1 MNFFGYQEKARRNT
15 AVLVALFIV
24 AILLISMAVYG
35 AVVIGAVVGQF
46 FFVDQ
51 QSGLFGYSSNQMW
64 NVELFLWVSAAT
76 LAVILGGSAYRI
88 HTLSQGGGTA
98 VAEMLGG
105 SRLPASAKGPL
116 DRRLLNVVEEMAIAS
131 GLPVPPVFILE
142 QSGVNAFAAGFTPSD
157 TVIGVTRGAVEL
169 LSRDEL
175 QGVIAHE
182 FSHIF
187 NGDSAMKMRMMG
199 MLYGI
204 TLVSDAGIGLLTMKR
219 TSRYSRDRGT
229 HPGLVVIGLLLFIV
243 GTIGVVIADMI
254 KRAVSRQREYLAD
267 AAAVQFTRNPEGI
280 ANALKVIGGY
290 KQGSKINH
298 HSAGQ
303 ASHFFFGNALKSW
316 YSSDWWATHP
326 PLEERIRRIEPGFKG
341 RFNKVDVKVR
351 SSANMAQA
359 SADFMVSSGDR
370 VAHSQVNPEAVLAM
384 VGNPGPESL
393 QEAKLILKKMPARV
407 TDFAHD
413 PYTARAAVYALLIDS
428 DAVQR
433 KIQLQVLEKSADPNV
448 FRETLEILPDVEALS
463 DELRLPLVEMV
474 MPALKEMSM
483 PQYQLFKKSV
493 GALIKAD
500 HQVSLFEFSLYRM
513 VIRRLNGEFG
523 RSGAIEVKYHR
534 MKTLLPQCQVLLTL
548 LARTGHGVRED
559 GGEKP
564 FSEAMAMLAEGEHS
578 MLERR
583 ESRLSHFDQALIQL
597 NMATPE
603 LKEMVLKA
611 ALHCVV
617 CNGMISLKEG
627 ELLRVIADGLDCPL
641 PPLTMA

>member
-15 AVLVALFIV
+15 SVLVALFV
-24 AILLISMAVYG
+24 LAIALITVAVYG
-35 AVVIGAVVGQF
+35 AVVVGVMVGQL
-46 FFVDQ
+46 FVDQ
-51 QSGLFGYSSNQMW
+51 AGFSSNQLW
-64 NVELFLWVSAAT
+64 SLELFLWISAGT
-76 LAVILGGSAYRI
+76 LLVILGGSAYRI

-98 VAEMLGG
+98 VAQMLGG
-105 SRLPASAKGPL
+105 NRLPPAAKGAL

-142 QSGVNAFAAGFTPSD
+142 QSGINAFAAGFTPSD

-199 MLYGI
+199 LLYGI
-204 TLVSDAGIGLLTMKR
+204 TLVSDTGIGLMTMKR
-219 TSRYSRDRGT
+219 TSRYSRDRGS
-229 HPGLVVIGLLLFIV
+229 HPAIIVIGLLLFIV
-243 GTIGVVIADMI
+243 GTVGLVIADMI

-290 KQGSKINH
+290 KQGSTVNH
-298 HSAGQ
+298 QSAGQ
-303 ASHFFFGNALKSW
+303 ASHFFFGNAIRSW

-326 PLEERIRRIEPGFKG
+326 PLEDRIRRIDPRFKG
-341 RFNKVDVKVR
+341 RFEKVDSKTR
-351 SSANMAQA
+351 LFANQAQA
-359 SADFMVSSGDR
+359 AVDFMVSSGNQ
-370 VAHSQVNPEAVLAM
+370 VALSQVNSDAVMAM
-384 VGNPGPESL
+384 VGNPGLESL
-393 QEAKLILKKMPARV
+393 QEARMILKKMPARV
-407 TDFAHD
+407 RDFAHD
-413 PYTARAAVYALLIDS
+413 PYTARAAVYALLLDS
-428 DAVQR
+428 NVKQR
-433 KIQLQVLEKSADPNV
+433 KIQLKVLEKTADPNV
-448 FRETLEILPDVEALS
+448 FRETLDILQDITSLS
-463 DELRLPLVEMV
+463 PELRLPLAEMV
-474 MPALKEMSM
+474 MPALKEMSLS
-483 PQYQLFKKSV
+483 QYRIFKKSV

-500 HQVSLFEFSLYRM
+500 HQVSLFEFSIYRM

-523 RSGAIEVKYHR
+523 KSAAIEIKYHQ
-534 MKTLLPQCQVLLTL
+534 MAPLLPHCRVLLTI
-548 LARTGHGVRED
+548 LARTGHGEE
-559 GGEKP
+559 GGAP
-564 FSEAMAMLAEGEHS
+564 FAEAMSMLAEGEHR
-578 MLERR
+578 MLEPI
-583 ESRLSHFDQALIQL
+583 ESRFSHFDQALVQL
-597 NMATPE
+597 NMAAPA

-617 CNGMISLKEG
+617 SNGVVFVKEG

>member
-15 AVLVALFIV
+15 AVLVVLFIL
-24 AILLISMAVYG
+24 AIALITVAVYG
-35 AVVIGAVVGQF
+35 AVVVGVMVGQL
-46 FFVDQ
+46 FVDQ
-51 QSGLFGYSSNQMW
+51 AGFSSNQLW
-64 NVELFLWVSAAT
+64 SLELFLWISAGT
-76 LAVILGGSAYRI
+76 LLVILGGSAYRI

-98 VAEMLGG
+98 VAQMLGG
-105 SRLPASAKGPL
+105 NRLPPAAKGAL

-142 QSGVNAFAAGFTPSD
+142 QSGINAFAAGFTPSD

-199 MLYGI
+199 LLYGI
-204 TLVSDAGIGLLTMKR
+204 TLVSDTGIGLMTMKR
-219 TSRYSRDRGT
+219 SSRYSRDRGS
-229 HPGLVVIGLLLFIV
+229 HPAIIVIGLLLFIV
-243 GTIGVVIADMI
+243 GTVGLVIADMI

-290 KQGSKINH
+290 KQGSTVNH
-298 HSAGQ
+298 QSAGQ
-303 ASHFFFGNALKSW
+303 ASHFFFGNAIRSW

-326 PLEERIRRIEPGFKG
+326 PLEDRIRRIDPRFKG
-341 RFNKVDVKVR
+341 RFDKVDTKTR
-351 SSANMAQA
+351 SFANQAQA
-359 SADFMVSSGDR
+359 AVDFMVSSGNQ
-370 VAHSQVNPEAVLAM
+370 VALSQVNSDAVMAM

-393 QEAKLILKKMPARV
+393 QEARMILKKMPARV
-407 TDFAHD
+407 RDFAHD
-413 PYTARAAVYALLIDS
+413 PYTARAAVYALLLDPN
-428 DAVQR
+428 AKQR
-433 KIQLQVLEKSADPNV
+433 KIQLDVLEQTADPNV
-448 FRETLEILPDVEALS
+448 FRETLDILQDISSLS
-463 DELRLPLVEMV
+463 PELRLPLAEMV
-474 MPALKEMSM
+474 MPALKEMSLS
-483 PQYQLFKKSV
+483 QYRLFNKSV

-500 HQVSLFEFSLYRM
+500 HQVSLFEFSIYRM

-523 RSGAIEVKYHR
+523 KSAAIEVKYHH
-534 MKTLLPQCQVLLTL
+534 MTPLLPHCLVLLTI
-548 LARTGHGVRED
+548 LARTGHGEE
-559 GGEKP
+559 GEAP
-564 FSEAMAMLAEGEHS
+564 FVEAMSMLAEGEHT
-578 MLERR
+578 MLEPS
-583 ESRLSHFDQALIQL
+583 ESRFSHFDQALIQL
-597 NMATPE
+597 NMAAPT

-617 CNGMISLKEG
+617 SNGVVFVKEG